1 MSSYAVEAQDLELKG
16 DEGKVFGPLSF
27 AVPSQ
32 GLTNLLGKGG
42 SGRTALAL
50 VLSGRMKPT
59 GGSLSVLGESKP
71 RPIRSR
77 VAIAGVEQ
85 IDLLERSV
93 TVQDIL
99 TESLSWSKHWFKPM
113 GKATQEDLE
122 RICSQ
127 VYGDRD
133 LPPLD
138 AYISQLD
145 NLDKIM
151 LRISLALSPAD
162 NKPVEL
168 LIMDDIEQVHE
179 NDDRAILLQVLERLS
194 EEIPVIVNSANPIV
208 GPVAPNKVIEID
220 ANAGHT
226 HPIHTGLREYSDPAE
241 GEPAYS
247 GSQGS
252 PHDNSEPDPQYD
264 RQYDP
269 QYDPGL
275 DDLDIPEDTSTH
287 IAEQK
292 ENR

>member
-1 MSSYAVEAQDLELKG
+1 MSSLAVEAQDLELKG
-16 DEGKVFGPLSF
+16 DEGRVFGPLSF
-27 AVPSQ
+27 AIPNQ

-50 VLSGRMKPT
+50 ILSGRMKPT
-59 GGSLSVLGESKP
+59 GGSLRVLGESKP
-71 RPIRSR
+71 KPIRSR

-93 TVQDIL
+93 TVQDVL
-99 TESLSWSKHWFKPM
+99 TESMSWSKPWFKPM
-113 GKATQEDLE
+113 RKATQEDLE
-122 RICSQ
+122 RFCNY

-151 LRISLALSPAD
+151 LRISLALLPAD

-194 EEIPVIVNSANPIV
+194 RDIPVVVNSSNPIV
-208 GPVAPNKVIEID
+208 GPVEPHKVIEID
-220 ANAGHT
+220 ANAGHA
-226 HPIHTGLREYSDPAE
+226 HPIHTGLREYPDPAE
-241 GEPAYS
+241 VES
-247 GSQGS
+247 G
-252 PHDNSEPDPQYD
+252 
-264 RQYDP
+264 QYDP
-269 QYDPGL
+269 DQHYSDQHDPELDDPELDDPEL
-275 DDLDIPEDTSTH
+275 DDLDIPEDHTNTT
-287 IAEQK
+287 EQK

>member
-1 MSSYAVEAQDLELKG
+1 MTSLAVEAQDLELKG
-16 DEGKVFGPLSF
+16 DEGQVFGPLSF
-27 AVPSQ
+27 SIPNQ

-59 GGSLSVLGESKP
+59 GGTLNVLGETKP
-71 RPIRSR
+71 KQIRSR

-99 TESLSWSKHWFKPM
+99 TESLSWSKPWFMPM
-113 GKATQEDLE
+113 RKATAEDLQ

-127 VYGDRD
+127 VYGERD

-162 NKPVEL
+162 NKPVHL

-179 NDDRAILLQVLERLS
+179 NDERAILLQVLERLS
-194 EEIPVIVNSANPIV
+194 MDIPVVVNSSNPIV
-208 GPVAPNKVIEID
+208 GPVEPTTVIEID
-220 ANAGHT
+220 AYANHA
-226 HPIHTGLREYSDPAE
+226 HPIHTGLREYTD
-241 GEPAYS
+241 
-247 GSQGS
+247 
-252 PHDNSEPDPQYD
+252 
-264 RQYDP
+264 
-269 QYDPGL
+269 
-275 DDLDIPEDTSTH
+275 
-287 IAEQK
+287 IAEPK
-292 ENR
+292 ENN

>member
-1 MSSYAVEAQDLELKG
+1 MSSLAVEAQDLELKG
-16 DEGKVFGPLSF
+16 DEGRVFGPLSF
-27 AVPSQ
+27 AIPNQ

-59 GGSLSVLGESKP
+59 GGSLNVLGESKP
-71 RPIRSR
+71 KPIRSR

-93 TVQDIL
+93 TVQDVL
-99 TESLSWSKHWFKPM
+99 TESMSWSKPWFMPM
-113 GKATQEDLE
+113 RKATQEDLE
-122 RICSQ
+122 RFCNH

-194 EEIPVIVNSANPIV
+194 QDIPVIVSSSNPIV
-208 GPVAPNKVIEID
+208 GPVEPHKVIEID

-226 HPIHTGLREYSDPAE
+226 HPIHTGLCEYSDPMDS
-241 GEPAYS
+241 EPAYS
-247 GSQGS
+247 GSQDS
-252 PHDNSEPDPQYD
+252 PHDNSEPNPENDPE
-264 RQYDP
+264 YDP
-269 QYDPGL
+269 EL

-287 IAEQK
+287 IAEPK

>member
-1 MSSYAVEAQDLELKG
+1 MSSLAVEAQDLELKG
-16 DEGKVFGPLSF
+16 DEGRVFGPLSF
-27 AVPSQ
+27 AIPNQ

-71 RPIRSR
+71 KAIRSR

-93 TVQDIL
+93 TVQDVL
-99 TESLSWSKHWFKPM
+99 TESLSWSKPWFMPVR
-113 GKATQEDLE
+113 KASQEDLE
-122 RICSQ
+122 RFCSH

-194 EEIPVIVNSANPIV
+194 QDIPVIVNSSNPIV
-208 GPVAPNKVIEID
+208 GPVAPHKVIEID
-220 ANAGHT
+220 ANAGHA
-226 HPIHTGLREYSDPAE
+226 HPIHTGLREYPDPAE
-241 GEPAYS
+241 VEA
-247 GSQGS
+247 
-252 PHDNSEPDPQYD
+252 D
-264 RQYDP
+264 QYDP
-269 QYDPGL
+269 NQYDPELDDPEL
-275 DDLDIPEDTSTH
+275 DDLDLPENHNTT
-287 IAEQK
+287 AEQK

>member
-1 MSSYAVEAQDLELKG
+1 MSSLAVEAQDLELKG
-16 DEGKVFGPLSF
+16 DEGRVFGPLSF
-27 AVPSQ
+27 AIPNQ

-59 GGSLSVLGESKP
+59 GGSLSVLGESKLK
-71 RPIRSR
+71 PIRSR

-93 TVQDIL
+93 TVQDVL
-99 TESLSWSKHWFKPM
+99 TESMSWSKPWFMPM
-113 GKATQEDLE
+113 RKATQEDLE
-122 RICSQ
+122 RFCSH

-162 NKPVEL
+162 KKPVEL

-194 EEIPVIVNSANPIV
+194 QDIPVIVNSSNPIV
-208 GPVAPNKVIEID
+208 GPVAPHKVIEID
-220 ANAGHT
+220 ANAGHA
-226 HPIHTGLREYSDPAE
+226 HPIHTGLREYPDPAE
-241 GEPAYS
+241 VES
-247 GSQGS
+247 
-252 PHDNSEPDPQYD
+252 D
-264 RQYDP
+264 QYDP
-269 QYDPGL
+269 ELDDPEL
-275 DDLDIPEDTSTH
+275 DDLDLPENHNTT
-287 IAEQK
+287 AEQK